1 MKKFILSH
9 EHLIFAILIVSIT
22 STLILTGHPILFLI
36 FFTLGIIY
44 RVIRGK
50 KKGWTLP
57 NKKTW

>member
-9 EHLIFAILIVSIT
+9 EHLIFAILIVLIT
-22 STLILTGHPILFLI
+22 SILILTRHPFLFII
-36 FFTLGIIY
+36 FFTVGIIY

-57 NKKTW
+57 HKKTW